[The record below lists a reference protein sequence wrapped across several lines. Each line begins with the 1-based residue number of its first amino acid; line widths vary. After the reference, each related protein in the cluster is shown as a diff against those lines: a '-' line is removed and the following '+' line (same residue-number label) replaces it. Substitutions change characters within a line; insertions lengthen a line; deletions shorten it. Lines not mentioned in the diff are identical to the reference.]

1 MSKTP
6 YIASIIHAFLVLF
19 VRACFSWH
27 GHMRVVESLVSAAL
41 LVIFDCFVAKP
52 QQFPLYYKRQPITH
66 KMKKPTLRLVML
78 IAEFLSCE
86 KKTWERESI
95 VADDLLSTRDR
106 RFEKWP

>member
-1 MSKTP
+1 
-6 YIASIIHAFLVLF
+6 
-19 VRACFSWH
+19 
-27 GHMRVVESLVSAAL
+27 
-41 LVIFDCFVAKP
+41 
-52 QQFPLYYKRQPITH
+52 
-66 KMKKPTLRLVML
+66 MKKPTLRLVML